1 MKLFPF
7 FQIGFSDQSGYGS
20 GAASDDS
27 TQYEGSGSRSG
38 YETKSG
44 FPNWADRCGEGC
56 EGEPVQEVS
65 RSLSPRCKASTNWLD
80 LRAHRQR
87 YVLTSFVAGLWLRW
101 KNLSQLLR
109 AWILLLQKILGH
121 PRSFTGENRNAVI
134 HHRSSLCT
142 FCTKVK
148 RRRNLGTTVTS
159 TRNACRLLSSPG
171 REILEIW
178 LFARDL
184 GANGCFLITPK

>member
-1 MKLFPF
+1 MGRPQTQLSTPMERQAIRLTIRVLSIIFLVHEHETIPS

-65 RSLSPRCKASTNWLD
+65 RSLSPRCKASIN
-80 LRAHRQR
+80 
-87 YVLTSFVAGLWLRW
+87 
-101 KNLSQLLR
+101 
-109 AWILLLQKILGH
+109 
-121 PRSFTGENRNAVI
+121 
-134 HHRSSLCT
+134 
-142 FCTKVK
+142 
-148 RRRNLGTTVTS
+148 
-159 TRNACRLLSSPG
+159 
-171 REILEIW
+171 
-178 LFARDL
+178 
-184 GANGCFLITPK
+184 

>member
-1 MKLFPF
+1 MNMKLFPF

-65 RSLSPRCKASTNWLD
+65 RSLSPRFKASIN
-80 LRAHRQR
+80 
-87 YVLTSFVAGLWLRW
+87 
-101 KNLSQLLR
+101 
-109 AWILLLQKILGH
+109 
-121 PRSFTGENRNAVI
+121 
-134 HHRSSLCT
+134 
-142 FCTKVK
+142 
-148 RRRNLGTTVTS
+148 
-159 TRNACRLLSSPG
+159 
-171 REILEIW
+171 
-178 LFARDL
+178 
-184 GANGCFLITPK
+184 

>member
-65 RSLSPRCKASTNWLD
+65 RSLSSRCKASINWLD
-80 LRAHRQR
+80 LRAQGQR

-101 KNLSQLLR
+101 KNVSQLLR

-121 PRSFTGENRNAVI
+121 PRSFTGENRTAVI
-134 HHRSSLCT
+134 HHRSCLLYVLFVRKSN
-142 FCTKVK
+142 VEEIW
-148 RRRNLGTTVTS
+148 G
-159 TRNACRLLSSPG
+159 RLLQPQEMLVVCCHRQAG
-171 REILEIW
+171 KYLKFDYLLNIW
-178 LFARDL
+178 APTDVFS
-184 GANGCFLITPK
+184 

>member
-65 RSLSPRCKASTNWLD
+65 RSLSSRCKASINKTQCQLCKR
-80 LRAHRQR
+80 L
-87 YVLTSFVAGLWLRW
+87 AGPIIPLSWSGLVW
-101 KNLSQLLR
+101 KD
-109 AWILLLQKILGH
+109 
-121 PRSFTGENRNAVI
+121 V
-134 HHRSSLCT
+134 
-142 FCTKVK
+142 
-148 RRRNLGTTVTS
+148 
-159 TRNACRLLSSPG
+159 SP
-171 REILEIW
+171 W
-178 LFARDL
+178 M
-184 GANGCFLITPK
+184 